1 MSGSDLRR
9 RLRNATVP
17 EEHEARERSWRVV
30 RAAYA
35 ERRPTTTVGST
46 PRRLAVALVAA
57 GIVLA
62 IVLTPAGAKVV
73 DFVDDAVS
81 PGARH
86 AEPTLTHLPGGRVL
100 VESTNGPWV
109 VNADGAKRL
118 LGDYDEAA
126 WSAGGRFVAVTAGRE
141 LEAVEPTATDAVHW
155 SIPSQQ
161 SVTNPS
167 WSTSGVRVAYLS
179 GDSLRLVAG
188 DGTED
193 RPLARHVASVTPEW
207 RPQRK
212 PLPPDFQVSGVP
224 RANLLAYA
232 TSSGRVVVEDT
243 DSGKVL
249 LRSGDTAQR
258 RGLAWS
264 SDGKLLLSFTAHEL
278 RTYDFASRTRFPIAA
293 GMPQKTVL
301 QTVAFQPGSHRVAA
315 ITTTTRSSKP
325 RSSLLLGRPDT
336 ENFLAERPLSDPGR
350 FSDLAW
356 SPEGDWL
363 LVGWSDADQWLF
375 FNPATR
381 HVTPVGDIAGQFDAG
396 ATSGVPFPSVAGWC
410 CTSLG
415 TNSP

>member
-1 MSGSDLRR
+1 MGDLRR
-9 RLRNATVP
+9 RLRNAPIP

-35 ERRPTTTVGST
+35 ERGPSTTGASA

-57 GIVLA
+57 AIVLA
-62 IVLTPAGAKVV
+62 VVLTPAGAKVV

-86 AEPTLTHLPGGRVL
+86 AEPALTHLPGGGSVL

-109 VNADGAKRL
+109 VNSDGAKRL
-118 LGDYDEAA
+118 LGDYDAAA

-141 LEAVEPTATDAVHW
+141 LMAVEPTATDAIHW
-155 SIPSQQ
+155 SIPSARP
-161 SVTNPS
+161 VTNPS

-179 GDSLRLVAG
+179 GDSLRVVAG

-193 RPLARHVASVTPEW
+193 GLLARHVASVTPEW

-224 RANLLAYA
+224 RANLLAYV

-258 RGLAWS
+258 KGLAWS
-264 SDGKLLLSFTAHEL
+264 SDGKLLLSFTAHDL
-278 RTYDFASRTRFPIAA
+278 LTYDFASRARFPVAA
-293 GMPQKTVL
+293 GMPLSTQL

-315 ITTTTRSSKP
+315 ITTTARSSGP

-336 ENFLAERPLSDPGR
+336 EKFLAQRPLSDPGR

-356 SPEGDWL
+356 SPRGDWL
-363 LVGWSDADQWLF
+363 LVGWSTADQWLF
-375 FNPATR
+375 FNPTTGR
-381 HVTPVGDIAGQFDAG
+381 VTPVGDIAGQFDAG
-396 ATSGVPFPSVAGWC
+396 ATSGVPFPRLAGWC
-410 CTSLG
+410 CTALG